1 VVRMVSFRAGHP
13 ATRAAVQGIR
23 HDVFTS
29 ITPDCH
35 LCGVAQSNQH
45 LSRPQTNERT
55 NERTQRPLSC
65 CWPGPP
71 SSRSPSPPSLA
82 SSSAPP
88 EHTRAL
94 FLLVCE
100 SCLLS
105 ASSAQT
111 NDQSINQSIILS
123 LID

>member
-1 VVRMVSFRAGHP
+1 VMRMVSFRAGHP

-55 NERTQRPLSC
+55 NERTNATATFMLLA
-65 CWPGPP
+65 
-71 SSRSPSPPSLA
+71 RSALLALSLA
-82 SSSAPP
+82 ALSRVIIRT
-88 EHTRAL
+88 TRAHK
-94 FLLVCE
+94 
-100 SCLLS
+100 S
-105 ASSAQT
+105 AVSACM
-111 NDQSINQSIILS
+111 
-123 LID
+123 